1 MGTEESKAIS
11 LFTIPDSRF
20 PIPTA
25 DSDCRFRLPIPTAD
39 PDSGVPTPYSL
50 RCRLFRFA
58 SRFND
63 STAAENAIAK

>member
-1 MGTEESKAIS
+1 MGNEESKAIS

-25 DSDCRFRLPIPTAD
+25 D
-39 PDSGVPTPYSL
+39 PDSGFPTPYSL